1 MQGRKPLLIAAFLT
15 WIAGF
20 VDAVGFVS
28 LGHIYT
34 ANMSGNSVAVGI
46 QSASQNWPET
56 IRRFWPVLLYLVGLL
71 FCRLLIEWGA
81 RERIR
86 SIAALSFVCEIV
98 LLLPVFLSPTVDPS
112 PLLAFGFVALLAAA
126 MGVQNAAVT
135 HFSTITLHT
144 GFVTG
149 TLVKFAE
156 HGAKYLSW
164 LFDQITAPSGRG
176 SVLTAVLRGS
186 ARQDHFR
193 LTIYLGAVWICY
205 AVGASC
211 GALGDHSFQF
221 KSLLV
226 PMAGLAV
233 LAVVDAYAPFA
244 QKEEEIPKRQ

>member
-1 MQGRKPLLIAAFLT
+1 MLIAAFLT

-46 QSASQNWPET
+46 QSASQDWPET
-56 IRRFWPVLLYLVGLL
+56 IRRFWPVLLYVVGLL
-71 FCRLLIEWGA
+71 FCRLLIEFGA

-86 SIAALSFVCEIV
+86 SIAAISFVCEIV
-98 LLLPVFLSPTVDPS
+98 LLLPVFLSPTVHPS
-112 PLLAFGFVALLAAA
+112 PLLAFGFVAFLAAA

-135 HFSTITLHT
+135 HFSTIMLHT

-164 LFDQITAPSGRG
+164 LFDQIRLPGRSLSGA
-176 SVLTAVLRGS
+176 LQDS

-193 LTIYLGAVWICY
+193 LTVYLGGIWICY
-205 AVGASC
+205 VAGASC

-221 KSLLV
+221 KSLIV
-226 PMAGLAV
+226 PIGGLAS
-233 LAVVDAYAPFA
+233 LAVVDLYAPFA
-244 QKEEEIPKRQ
+244 QREEQIPKRQ

>member
-1 MQGRKPLLIAAFLT
+1 MQRRKPLLIAAFLT

-34 ANMSGNSVAVGI
+34 ANMSGNSIAVGI
-46 QSASQNWPET
+46 QSASQDWPET
-56 IRRFWPVLLYLVGLL
+56 IRRFWPVLLYVAGLV
-71 FCRLLIEWGA
+71 FCRLLIEFGA

-86 SIAALSFVCEIV
+86 SIAAVSFLCEIV
-98 LLLPVFLSPTVDPS
+98 LLLPVFLSPAIDPS
-112 PLLAFGFVALLAAA
+112 SLLAFGFVALLAAA

-164 LFDQITAPSGRG
+164 LFDQIRSPRG
-176 SVLTAVLRGS
+176 SFTAALQDS

-193 LTIYLGAVWICY
+193 LTVCLGAIWICY
-205 AVGASC
+205 VAGASC
-211 GALGDHSFQF
+211 GALGDHSFRF
-221 KSLLV
+221 KSLIFPL
-226 PMAGLAV
+226 AGLAM
-233 LAVVDAYAPFA
+233 LAVLDLYAPFA
-244 QKEEEIPKRQ
+244 QREEEVPRGK